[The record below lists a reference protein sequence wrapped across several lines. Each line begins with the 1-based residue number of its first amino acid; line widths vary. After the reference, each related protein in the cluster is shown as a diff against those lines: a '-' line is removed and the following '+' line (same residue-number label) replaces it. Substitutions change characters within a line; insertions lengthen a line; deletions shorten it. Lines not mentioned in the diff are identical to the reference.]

1 MKKRPAR
8 GIRKYIRIQKAI
20 IRKEVFDEVERKR
33 KFAELYSQLGIEK
46 DKKEKENGPV
56 SD

>member
-20 IRKEVFDEVERKR
+20 IRKEVFDKAERKR
-33 KFAELYSQLGIEK
+33 KFAELYNQLGLDKKIEK
-46 DKKEKENGPV
+46 K
-56 SD
+56 